1 MNKQYLK
8 NKVSEKYMVM
18 TPDYSLIAK
27 DLERGEE
34 VLIPLEAN
42 QKNDIRN
49 RIRVSILGYLSDEYR
64 LQTKI
69 NNNVLKLTAV
79 KKQA

>member
-42 QKNDIRN
+42 QKHDIRN